1 MFYLNGFEFC
11 LYFNGV
17 VNVTAIPGRVE
28 SRQRKLRRGMT
39 SWRIQRGR
47 HMAVDEEVSAVDLF
61 QGRSPVGFER
71 QQTADEVASRHGDM
85 RWNCELVVDD
95 PHVRLFEC
103 GRLERRSTAQQRVPD
118 VYTPYIVSQSTNQS
132 WIFRVVQVVKSL
144 QDPLEVGN
152 NLTAINVMSANEAW
166 KRSVLDTQQ
175 VIAPGAAR
183 RYARRRRQFDSR
195 RIYVR
200 PRTGPHMDKLQAAS
214 VSVA

>member
-61 QGRSPVGFER
+61 QGRSSVGFER

-132 WIFRVVQVVKSL
+132 WIFRVVQVIKSL
-144 QDPLEVGN
+144 QDPLGVEN
-152 NLTAINVMSANEAW
+152 NLTAINDNVSERGLEEKCLRHSTSYRPGRGETICPPPTAVRLAADLRPSADGSAH
-166 KRSVLDTQQ
+166 
-175 VIAPGAAR
+175 A
-183 RYARRRRQFDSR
+183 
-195 RIYVR
+195 
-200 PRTGPHMDKLQAAS
+200 
-214 VSVA
+214 